1 MNSSGGE
8 LALALTILVM
18 IFSIT
23 WFLIK
28 IGTKIGWYIL
38 KIILSIFA
46 WATMFPGT
54 KYAK

>member
-1 MNSSGGE
+1 MNGSGGE

-23 WFLIK
+23 WFVVK
-28 IGTKIGWYIL
+28 IGAKLGWNIAKL
-38 KIILSIFA
+38 FFKIFA
-46 WATMFPGT
+46 WATIFPGT

>member
-38 KIILSIFA
+38 KIIFSIFA